1 MSEKTMV
8 DHERME
14 DIAMKFEAE
23 AITKILAETRQ
34 KVSDMQSEWIGMREC
49 SLCKR
54 R

>member
-1 MSEKTMV
+1 MSEKPMV
-8 DHERME
+8 DHELME
-14 DIAMKFEAE
+14 DIAKKFKTE